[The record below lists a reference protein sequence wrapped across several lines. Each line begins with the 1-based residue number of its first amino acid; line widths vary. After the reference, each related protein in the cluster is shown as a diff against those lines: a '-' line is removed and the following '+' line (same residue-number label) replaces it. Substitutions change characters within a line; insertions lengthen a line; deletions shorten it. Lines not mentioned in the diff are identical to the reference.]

1 MDHQAGVNRL
11 RPEFERKET
20 MKKGLVEVTKD
31 GENIFVHPTT
41 VEAHKKIGW
50 KLVDPEDQVELAKS
64 GLVVAQANANMAGK
78 LVRMFNSKTGETSEV
93 HPSTVESH
101 IRAGWNVIDPGY
113 LKAVVETAEAQIPAE
128 KAVPAR
134 KPAQKRG

>member
-1 MDHQAGVNRL
+1 
-11 RPEFERKET
+11 
-20 MKKGLVEVTKD
+20 MKNGLVEVTLD
-31 GENIFVHPTT
+31 GESIFVHPTA
-41 VEAHKKIGW
+41 VEAHKKLGW
-50 KLVDPEDQVELAKS
+50 KLADPQDQVELARS

-78 LVRMFNSKTGETSEV
+78 LVKMFNGRTGETSEV

-101 IRAGWNVIDPGY
+101 LQAGWNVIDPNY
-113 LKAVVETAEAQIPAE
+113 LKEVVETAEAQVPAE